1 MLRSIAHRRGKGAR
15 GEGKNAE
22 FPRKWHKLGVPSIRL
37 FDAPNYKWMD
47 VLVLDIYTVDIDID
61 TYSNNVGRWTR

>member
-1 MLRSIAHRRGKGAR
+1 MLRSIARRRGKGGR
-15 GEGKNAE
+15 REGKNAE
-22 FPRKWHKLGVPSIRL
+22 FPRKWHMIGVPL
-37 FDAPNYKWMD
+37 MLWVNAPNYKWMD